1 MIGYA
6 KQETPTTI
14 AIYDPRGR
22 FLGRCYCQPGGHL
35 LGFTSDTVTV
45 QQTPTYV
52 QVFNEH
58 GQVIGS
64 HGG

>member
-6 KQETPTTI
+6 KQVTPSRI
-14 AIYDPRGR
+14 EIFDQNGR
-22 FLGRCYCQPGGHL
+22 YIGSCYCQPGGHR
-35 LGFTSDTVTV
+35 LGFTADTVTV

-52 QVFNEH
+52 QIFNEH

-64 HGG
+64 H